1 MHLSEVLFFILFS
14 LMNENENYLPGNDI
28 NDITDN

>member
-1 MHLSEVLFFILFS
+1 MHLFAVLFFILFS
-14 LMNENENYLPGNDI
+14 PMNENENYLPGNDI